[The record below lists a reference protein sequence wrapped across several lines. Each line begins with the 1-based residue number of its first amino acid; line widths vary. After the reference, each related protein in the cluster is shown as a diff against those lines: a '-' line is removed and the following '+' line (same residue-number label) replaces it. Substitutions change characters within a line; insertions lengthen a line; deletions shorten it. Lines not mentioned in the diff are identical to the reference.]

1 MINFVTFY
9 AASAS
14 NVSRNSGVAVVYGAW
29 PARVLKHRGWTKKR
43 EICRRVATDAED
55 QWLATCMRHEAF
67 LYPTL
72 DGLLADE
79 SQFRSNESLDTFRR
93 CITRYFPAIA
103 SAALCTL

>member
-1 MINFVTFY
+1 MINFVTYY
-9 AASAS
+9 ATPPSS
-14 NVSRNSGVAVVYGAW
+14 VSRNSGVAVVYGSW

-43 EICRRVATDAED
+43 EICRRVSTDEED

-79 SQFRSNESLDTFRR
+79 SQFRSKESLDIFRSNVN
-93 CITRYFPAIA
+93 RYFPA
-103 SAALCTL
+103 CTNADDRC